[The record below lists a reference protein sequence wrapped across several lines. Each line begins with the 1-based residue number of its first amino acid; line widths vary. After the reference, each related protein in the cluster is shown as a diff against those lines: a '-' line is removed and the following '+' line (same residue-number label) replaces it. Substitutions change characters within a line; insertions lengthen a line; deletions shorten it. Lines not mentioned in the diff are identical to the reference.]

1 MTTFPADDP
10 DKVPFAGILPA
21 APKPF
26 ILGNGEGE
34 KSLVFDQL
42 FSILLSADETDDQ
55 YGAFTMVGAQGR
67 PHPGS
72 HALQDARDLLRRR
85 RRDQRSGW
93 TTRPTTTARPR

>member
-26 ILGNGEGE
+26 VLGNGEGE

-42 FSILLSADETDDQ
+42 FSILLSADGTVR
-55 YGAFTMVGAQGR
+55 T
-67 PHPGS
+67 
-72 HALQDARDLLRRR
+72 
-85 RRDQRSGW
+85 
-93 TTRPTTTARPR
+93 